1 MVVILA
7 ERYEIIIRN
16 ETKQRKTPIATEP
29 SVDGGSYVASPI
41 TKSTASKGNGSQNA
55 LASAIVATN
64 VIKPYIQQA
73 ISFGISQIEMQ
84 TGSAELQRKA
94 QFLNNVG
101 ASATSIITA
110 GVVGGVGGALGAA
123 AMLGVTTAIETGI
136 NYVNINNR
144 KILEAENLQLAR
156 SRAGMVSNHSRGGG
170 VV

>member
-1 MVVILA
+1 MA
-7 ERYEIIIRN
+7 EKYEIIIRN
-16 ETKQRKTPIATEP
+16 ETNQSKTPIATTP
-29 SVDGGSYVASPI
+29 DVNGQSSVASPI
-41 TKSTASKGNGSQNA
+41 TKSTATSGNKSQNA

-73 ISFGISQIEMQ
+73 INFGISQVEMQ

-101 ASATSIITA
+101 SSVSSIIVA
-110 GVVGGVGGALGAA
+110 GAVGGIPGALGAA
-123 AMLGVTTAIETGI
+123 AMLGVSTAIETGI

-144 KILEAENLQLAR
+144 KILEAENLQLAK
-156 SRAGMVSNHSRGGG
+156 SRAGLVSNHSRGG

>member
-29 SVDGGSYVASPI
+29 NIDGESSVAAPI
-41 TKSTASKGNGSQNA
+41 TKSTASKGSGSRNA

-73 ISFGISQIEMQ
+73 ISFGISQIDMQ

-94 QFLNNVG
+94 QFWNNVG
-101 ASATSIITA
+101 SSATSIIVA
-110 GVVGGVGGALGAA
+110 GAAGGPVGALGAA

-156 SRAGMVSNHSRGGG
+156 SRAGMVTNHSREGGT
-170 VV
+170 V